1 MVIYGLTFLAMTLGI
16 VPFAVL
22 RYYPFLNKLRI
33 RIRTLGFIF
42 LAMILLETWSYRQI
56 IEHGSWLGIGNADFF
71 RSCFYLVY
79 FVLSCIVIKEKLSRH
94 ILVWLIS
101 TSFAAVP
108 LAVAVF
114 LEDWMALPVPEL
126 VFVIAILIF
135 MPPYVWLG
143 FYFLKKIIMPL
154 TEEPEEYTRFFTLV
168 MLPVYLGIIATVRGL
183 TWESRV
189 GMSPAALL
197 CVRLIGFLQTLV
209 LCILFKKMTDNRKR
223 MSDLKEQQH
232 SQEIL
237 LAISKQ
243 QFLALSEKIAEARRA
258 RHDVKH
264 HFTAIQAYLVQK
276 NYTELAR
283 YVKESVKSYAFEQ
296 VLVFCENS
304 TINMILSYYYEYA
317 RREQIEINI
326 SACAPPVLPLA
337 DADLWVLLGNLLE
350 NAVEGS
356 RRITAGERRITV
368 KLLVKG
374 GSFGV
379 IVENVCQE
387 DTIQRQGERFLS
399 SKNTVG
405 SGNGIASILYF
416 AQKHQGMAE
425 FEARNGRFSASVY
438 VAIETGGV
446 RP

>member
-1 MVIYGLTFLAMTLGI
+1 
-16 VPFAVL
+16 
-22 RYYPFLNKLRI
+22 
-33 RIRTLGFIF
+33 
-42 LAMILLETWSYRQI
+42 
-56 IEHGSWLGIGNADFF
+56 
-71 RSCFYLVY
+71 
-79 FVLSCIVIKEKLSRH
+79 
-94 ILVWLIS
+94 
-101 TSFAAVP
+101 
-108 LAVAVF
+108 
-114 LEDWMALPVPEL
+114 
-126 VFVIAILIF
+126 
-135 MPPYVWLG
+135 
-143 FYFLKKIIMPL
+143 
-154 TEEPEEYTRFFTLV
+154 

-264 HFTAIQAYLVQK
+264 HFTAIQAYLVQE

-283 YVKESVKSYAFEQ
+283 YVEESAKSYAFEQ

-304 TINMILSYYYEYA
+304 TINMILSHYYEYA
-317 RREQIEINI
+317 RREQIEISI

-374 GSFGV
+374 GSLGV

-399 SKNTVG
+399 SKNTAG